1 MVPSDYPIEPV
12 LNPSDWGHLFLS
24 SIMPFWGSFCAS
36 ALVLTASLLPE
47 LSAANVDRQCVH
59 FDTLYFSERAVELAQ
74 EPKELYVIPGLI
86 HIDLYDHTN
95 QSIPNLVDFSSHLQ
109 SSGLSRR
116 RSCGC
121 GV

>member
-1 MVPSDYPIEPV
+1 MPS
-12 LNPSDWGHLFLS
+12 
-24 SIMPFWGSFCAS
+24 WGSFWAS

-47 LSAANVDRQCVH
+47 FSAANVDRQCVH
-59 FDTLYFSERAVELAQ
+59 FETLYFSERAVELAQ
-74 EPKELYVIPGLI
+74 EPMELYVISGLT

-95 QSIPNLVDFSSHLQ
+95 QSIPKLVDFSTSHLQ
-109 SSGLSRR
+109 SSGLIQR